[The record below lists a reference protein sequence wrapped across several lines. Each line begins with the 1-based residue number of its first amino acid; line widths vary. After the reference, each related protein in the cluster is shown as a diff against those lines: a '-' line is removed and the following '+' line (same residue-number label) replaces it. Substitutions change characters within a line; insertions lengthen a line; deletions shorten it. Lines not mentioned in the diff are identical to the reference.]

1 MRILVTFAVD
11 AEFAPWRKLRNLE
24 RSANSGVVIYRA
36 EIGRAQVDFVV
47 TGMGVENAYR
57 ITDAVMTEPYQFCI
71 TSGFA
76 GSLRESHAI
85 GDILAADVV
94 QLIGSSKTQTC
105 SRNLVFAARQ
115 DGAAEVKLFLTSD
128 HVVRTVDEKKQLQP
142 FADAVDME
150 SFGVLSAASAH
161 KVPGVAIRVIS
172 DSATHD
178 LPAVVNTA
186 VDEFGRVRIG
196 GVVRYIA
203 RHPLQLPALVRLGRN
218 SKTAAEALAHF
229 LEAYIKKL
237 SFFTHGRP
245 PEELREVAAR

>member
-1 MRILVTFAVD
+1 MVTSRRTAPRKFSRHGPPEMRILVTFAVE

-24 RSANSGVVIYRA
+24 RSANSGAVIYRA

-85 GDILAADVV
+85 GDILAADAV

-115 DGAAEVKLFLTSD
+115 DG
-128 HVVRTVDEKKQLQP
+128 
-142 FADAVDME
+142 
-150 SFGVLSAASAH
+150 
-161 KVPGVAIRVIS
+161 
-172 DSATHD
+172 
-178 LPAVVNTA
+178 
-186 VDEFGRVRIG
+186 
-196 GVVRYIA
+196 
-203 RHPLQLPALVRLGRN
+203 
-218 SKTAAEALAHF
+218 
-229 LEAYIKKL
+229 
-237 SFFTHGRP
+237 
-245 PEELREVAAR
+245 

>member
-1 MRILVTFAVD
+1 MRVLVTFAVE

-24 RSANSGVVIYRA
+24 PSSVSGVGIYKA

-47 TGMGVENAYR
+47 TGMGVDKAYR
-57 ITDAVMTEPYQFCI
+57 TTDAVMTEHYQFCI
-71 TSGFA
+71 TAGFA
-76 GSLRESHAI
+76 GSLKETHAV
-85 GDILAADVV
+85 GDILAADAV

-115 DGAAEVKLFLTSD
+115 DGAAEVGLFLTAD
-128 HVVRTVDEKKQLQP
+128 HVVRTVAEKKQLQP
-142 FADAVDME
+142 FADAVEME
-150 SFGVLSAASAH
+150 SFGVLSAAKAH

-172 DSATHD
+172 DSVWHD
-178 LPAVVNTA
+178 MPAVVNTA
-186 VDEFGRVRIG
+186 VDEFGRVSIS

-203 RHPLQLPALVRLGRN
+203 RHPLQLPALVRLGRD

-229 LEAYIKKL
+229 LEAYIKRL